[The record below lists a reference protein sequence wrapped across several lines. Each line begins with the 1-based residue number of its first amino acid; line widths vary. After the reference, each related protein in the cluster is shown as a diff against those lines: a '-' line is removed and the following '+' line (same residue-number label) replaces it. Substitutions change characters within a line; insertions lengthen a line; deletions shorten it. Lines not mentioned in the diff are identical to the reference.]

1 VILAASLTIAIL
13 FGAGSYLL
21 LQRDLIRVVVG
32 IILVSNAANLFVI
45 SAGLSRGQAPIYPLE
60 EGVEI
65 SDPLVQALTLTA
77 IVIAFGIAALL
88 MSLVYR
94 VYTSHL
100 SLDLEEISEAE
111 VQEEERI
118 ESREVAE
125 D

>member
-1 VILAASLTIAIL
+1 MILVSALTIAVL
-13 FGAGSYLL
+13 FGVGSYLL

-32 IILVSNAANLFVI
+32 IILVSNAANLFLI

-60 EGVEI
+60 EGVEV
-65 SDPLVQALTLTA
+65 SDPLVQAMTLTA
-77 IVIAFGIAALL
+77 IVIAFGISALL

-100 SLDLEEISEAE
+100 SLNLEDISEAE
-111 VQEEERI
+111 VREEESI